1 VPRFFFHIF
10 DDAVTEDDEGIEL
23 ADAEA
28 ARRTA
33 LAGARAMMCDQ
44 LAEGRLR
51 LHHRIE
57 VRDERGGEV
66 LILTFGDALRIE
78 PAGPK

>member
-10 DDAVTEDDEGIEL
+10 DDVVIRDDEGIEL
-23 ADAEA
+23 DDAEA

-33 LAGARAMMCDQ
+33 LAGARSLMCDQ
-44 LAEGRLR
+44 LAQGRLS

-57 VRDERGGEV
+57 VRDEMGDEV
-66 LILTFGDALRIE
+66 LNLAFGDAVRIE
-78 PAGPK
+78 PADHD